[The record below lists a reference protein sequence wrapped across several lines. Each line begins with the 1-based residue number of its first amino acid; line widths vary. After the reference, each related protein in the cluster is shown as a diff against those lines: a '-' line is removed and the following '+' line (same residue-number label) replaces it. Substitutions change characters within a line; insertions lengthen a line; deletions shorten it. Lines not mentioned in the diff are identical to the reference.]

1 MILESNLVIIKK
13 INKILEM
20 LLDYELNS
28 KLNNELLIDKLKEFQ
43 VESNILMCI
52 FVDKEILIKNI
63 NQPDSDQNSDEVE
76 EDVTEAKKRQEIR
89 ATVEKKNLIM

>member
-1 MILESNLVIIKK
+1 
-13 INKILEM
+13 M

-76 EDVTEAKKRQEIR
+76 EDVTEALDKK
-89 ATVEKKNLIM
+89 